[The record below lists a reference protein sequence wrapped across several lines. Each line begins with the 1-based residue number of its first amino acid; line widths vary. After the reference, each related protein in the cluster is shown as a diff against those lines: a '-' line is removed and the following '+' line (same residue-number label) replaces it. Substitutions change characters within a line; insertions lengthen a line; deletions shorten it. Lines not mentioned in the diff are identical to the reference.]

1 MVYDVNTAAHVDLL
15 FRDRA
20 RLAIERM
27 LTPPP
32 RAYRV
37 VVVGN
42 ATPGRA
48 AAAERV
54 TEAGATDETVR
65 ALGVDYPVDV
75 YSMSHIAVPFPPHD
89 GLYGSHPDPDDDFG
103 ISLGTIATRGETGML
118 VVGLDT
124 LLRNSSNPFYGAM
137 AAKIE
142 DGIAPR

>member
-1 MVYDVNTAAHVDLL
+1 
-15 FRDRA
+15 
-20 RLAIERM
+20 
-27 LTPPP
+27 
-32 RAYRV
+32 
-37 VVVGN
+37 
-42 ATPGRA
+42 
-48 AAAERV
+48 
-54 TEAGATDETVR
+54 
-65 ALGVDYPVDV
+65 
-75 YSMSHIAVPFPPHD
+75 MSHIAVPFPPHD